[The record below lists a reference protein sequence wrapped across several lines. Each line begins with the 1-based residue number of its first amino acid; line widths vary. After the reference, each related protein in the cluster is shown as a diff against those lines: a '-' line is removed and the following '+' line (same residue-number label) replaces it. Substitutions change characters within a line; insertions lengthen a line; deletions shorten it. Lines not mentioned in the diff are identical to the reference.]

1 MGVSS
6 WSFSSV
12 AENGYRREINV
23 YETKIEFMR
32 DMTYLFLFIFFIFSS
47 RALTFLCFVIVPLFY
62 VTSRIGEIHM

>member
-23 YETKIEFMR
+23 YETKIEFIR
-32 DMTYLFLFIFFIFSS
+32 DITYLFLFISFHILFTFANFFVFCHSS
-47 RALTFLCFVIVPLFY
+47 IVLCDI
-62 VTSRIGEIHM
+62 